1 MSSAHVWTG
10 EMVAELEFNQLK
22 QTSNRLR
29 SLRENSLLPHER
41 VAGDVPLEKAVTPH
55 KIKLRDARLRKA
67 ECNRAAWAQLV
78 SLTGSKGASVF
89 IHSVGRALGRVSPFQ
104 KCEQYNLP
112 VVENAIDA
120 DVVVA
125 PDAGT
130 IPELLHWEL
139 FRGGGLQC
147 APQFSI
153 DNVGAAAEFKAAVSR
168 GGKRYVWLSGRFQR
182 ERGAG

>member
-1 MSSAHVWTG
+1 MSSANVWTG

-22 QTSNRLR
+22 QTSSRLR
-29 SLRENSLLPHER
+29 SLRENSLLPHEQS
-41 VAGDVPLEKAVTPH
+41 AGDVHLEKELTAH

-67 ECNRAAWAQLV
+67 ERKRAAWGKLV
-78 SLTGSKGASVF
+78 SLTVREGASVF

-125 PDAGT
+125 PEPGN
-130 IPELLHWEL
+130 IPELLNWEL
-139 FRGGGLQC
+139 FLSGGLLFTPHC
-147 APQFSI
+147 LI
-153 DNVGAAAEFKAAVSR
+153 DNVGAAAEF
-168 GGKRYVWLSGRFQR
+168 
-182 ERGAG
+182 